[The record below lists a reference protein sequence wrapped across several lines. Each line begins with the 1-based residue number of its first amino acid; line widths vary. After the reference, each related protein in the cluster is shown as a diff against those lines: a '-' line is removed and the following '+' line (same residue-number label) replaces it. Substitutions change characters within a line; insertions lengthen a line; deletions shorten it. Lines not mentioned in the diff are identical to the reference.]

1 MGGHHGGTGH
11 LIRGLLGGA
20 KEMGLTEDQIKK
32 LKDIQ
37 LNLDR
42 TRIHSEADIQVAERE
57 ARALMDHD
65 AADLSAIESKLR
77 ESADKQVSLRMAALQ
92 ARKDAMA
99 VLTPEQSK
107 RVKQFHDMMRKR
119 SNDYKKGL
127 GKKHPGDR
135 DMDPHHKKES

>member
-1 MGGHHGGTGH
+1 
-11 LIRGLLGGA
+11 
-20 KEMGLTEDQIKK
+20 MGLTEDQIKK

-37 LNLDR
+37 LNLDK
-42 TRIHSEADIQVAERE
+42 TRIHAEADIKVAERE
-57 ARALMDHD
+57 ARALMDND

-77 ESADKQVSLRMAALQ
+77 ESADKQVSLRMAALK

-119 SNDYKKGL
+119 SKDKMKGH
-127 GKKHPGDR
+127 GKKHPGDDDKDR
-135 DMDPHHKKES
+135 HHKKES